1 MKLEDLSLE
10 KLKGLA
16 REKKGHPAVKGFS
29 KMGKEELTKTL
40 KKHFKISGGSLAEK
54 ATKGAGAY
62 IYSRPCHKAYGGMS
76 TKGQCKTVGGSL
88 RDIVKEAIKNVKGG
102 QLPTSVMSKVMNIQ
116 AKGGKLSSAELHD
129 MLHGSYNLDEYKGG
143 NGWSRDDDLSTATSS
158 VYRHDDGRAVVAHRG
173 TEGTL
178 SDWGNNLKYGSTGET
193 GYKQTQRFKDAKD
206 VQKKA
211 EEKYGQGKIST
222 IGHSQGGLLAEL
234 LGKNSHEIITV
245 NKATSPFSDNSG
257 GKNQHDIRSDCD
269 KVSMFKTKKSKNDT
283 TIKGKKNLMGCKD
296 SVKEHSYDILKRKDD
311 DHMFGHG
318 LPLGADPATWSPQGR
333 GMLGADPAT
342 WSPQGTGAGDDDI
355 DFEDIKWGTFT
366 KQLEAYNRQHK
377 KNLDLCEFA
386 DMILKDTK
394 KYQLKTVRRA
404 RFYKNVLAKKKCK

>member
-1 MKLEDLSLE
+1 MKIDDLSLDN
-10 KLKGLA
+10 LKSLA
-16 REKKGHPAVKGFS
+16 RSQKGHPGVKGFS
-29 KMGKEELTKTL
+29 TMGKEDLKRTI
-40 KKHFKISGGSLAEK
+40 KKHFKLKGGALEAKSNAVRAPVERSSGTGTCGGS
-54 ATKGAGAY
+54 
-62 IYSRPCHKAYGGMS
+62 
-76 TKGQCKTVGGSL
+76 
-88 RDIVKEAIKNVKGG
+88 IVKKAIMRAIDKRRAKGG
-102 QLPTSVMSKVMNIQ
+102 QMPSGIMNKAMNLSV
-116 AKGGKLSSAELHD
+116 KGGKLSSAELHD

-143 NGWSRDDDLSTATSS
+143 DGWSRDDDLSSATSS
-158 VYRHDDGRAVVAHRG
+158 VYRHNDGRAVVAHRG
-173 TEGTL
+173 TEGTV

-257 GKNQHDIRSDCD
+257 GSNQHDIRSDCD

-283 TIKGKKNLMGCKD
+283 TIKGKKNMLGCKD
-296 SVKEHSYDILKRKDD
+296 SIKEHSYDILKRKGD
-311 DHMFGHG
+311 DHIFGHG
-318 LPLGADPATWSPQGR
+318 MALGADPATWSPQGR
-333 GMLGADPAT
+333 GVD
-342 WSPQGTGAGDDDI
+342 DDDI

-366 KQLEAYNRQHK
+366 KQLEAFNRQHR
-377 KNLDLCEFA
+377 KNLDLCKFA

-394 KYQLKTVRRA
+394 KYQQKTVRRA

>member
-1 MKLEDLSLE
+1 MKIDDLSLD
-10 KLKGLA
+10 KLKSLA
-16 REKKGHPAVKGFS
+16 RDKKGHPGVKGFS
-29 KMGKEELTKTL
+29 SMGKEELKKVL
-40 KKHFKISGGSLAEK
+40 KKHFKV
-54 ATKGAGAY
+54 
-62 IYSRPCHKAYGGMS
+62 
-76 TKGQCKTVGGSL
+76 VGGSL
-88 RDIVKEAIKNVKGG
+88 EERKCKGKGPPLQKTNHISPVKQPKPRVPPVQPSGGSVEKGQPIKDLFRKSVEHIIRKHKSKGG
-102 QLPTSVMSKVMNIQ
+102 QLPCSTMNKAMSLSV
-116 AKGGKLSSAELHD
+116 KGGKLSSSELHD

-143 NGWSRDDDLSTATSS
+143 DGWTRDDDLSTPTSS

-178 SDWGNNLKYGSTGET
+178 SDWGNNAKYGSTGET
-193 GYKQTQRFKDAKD
+193 GYKQTKRFKDAKD

-211 EEKYGQGKIST
+211 EDKYGQGKIST

-283 TIKGKKNLMGCKD
+283 TIKGKKNMLGCKD
-296 SVKEHSYDILKRKDD
+296 SIKEHSYDILKRKDD
-311 DHMFGHG
+311 DHMFG
-318 LPLGADPATWSPQGR
+318 Q

-342 WSPQGTGAGDDDI
+342 WSPQGSGVKDDDI
-355 DFEDIKWGTFT
+355 DFEDVKWGTFT
-366 KQLEAYNRQHK
+366 KQLDAYNEQHGK
-377 KNLDLCEFA
+377 SLDLCAFA

-394 KYQLKTVRRA
+394 KYQMKTVRRA

>member
-1 MKLEDLSLE
+1 MKLDDLSLD
-10 KLKGLA
+10 KLKALA
-16 REKKGHPAVKGFS
+16 REKKGHPGVKGFS
-29 KMGKEELTKTL
+29 TMPKEDLKKAL
-40 KKHFKISGGSLAEK
+40 KKHFKLKGGSLINKEVSGAGRCWDGYKAVAGKKPYSKGSCELSGGS
-54 ATKGAGAY
+54 
-62 IYSRPCHKAYGGMS
+62 
-76 TKGQCKTVGGSL
+76 
-88 RDIVKEAIKNVKGG
+88 IVKNAIMRAIDRRRAKGG
-102 QLPTSVMSKVMNIQ
+102 QMPSSFMNKAMNLSV
-116 AKGGKLSSAELHD
+116 KGGKLSSAELHD

-143 NGWSRDDDLSTATSS
+143 NGWSRDDDLSTGTSS

-173 TEGTL
+173 TEGTI

-211 EEKYGQGKIST
+211 EEKYGQSKIST

-234 LGKNSHEIITV
+234 LGKDGHEIITV

-257 GKNQHDIRSDCD
+257 KSNQHDIRSDCD

-283 TIKGKKNLMGCKD
+283 TIKGKKNLLGCKD
-296 SVKEHSYDILKRKDD
+296 SIAEHSYDILKRKGD
-311 DHMFGHG
+311 DHMF
-318 LPLGADPATWSPQGR
+318 GR

-342 WSPQGTGAGDDDI
+342 WSPQGRGVDDDI
-355 DFEDIKWGTFT
+355 DFEDVKWGTFT
-366 KQLEAYNRQHK
+366 KQLEAYNRQHG
-377 KNLDLCEFA
+377 KNLDLCKFA

-404 RFYKNVLAKKKCK
+404 RFYKNVLAKKKCN